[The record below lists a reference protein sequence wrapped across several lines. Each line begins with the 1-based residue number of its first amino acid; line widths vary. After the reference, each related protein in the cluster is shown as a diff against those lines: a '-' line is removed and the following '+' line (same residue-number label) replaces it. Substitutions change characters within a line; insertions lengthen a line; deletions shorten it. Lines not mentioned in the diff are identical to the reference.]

1 METGG
6 VRRLNRSSPSCLNT
20 PAQRTD
26 FFHGLLTASATSMNW
41 RSIGVRASPP
51 VGRRSW
57 PNRTSAWT
65 RTSGAR
71 SSSASPIRNRTYR
84 GEPARRARFPADAE
98 DERTIGCKGALY
110 TARGIVANF
119 RRAPCLFG
127 GSGIRLQASNGR
139 YVVAQRRGRRARR
152 PAAADLVGTVHRGRH
167 HRRLPCA
174 RRHVL
179 PHVVRI
185 PSARERRRLVPSK
198 RSRRGRRLGPVRRRR
213 PPRLRAASEPRPVH
227 IAGVQWPLRRG
238 GTRGGGAA
246 WVDRTTPRVW
256 GRFTVTRR
264 S

>member
-1 METGG
+1 MADDHGPTEPVRGLGLPVHGRPPLLQSETGPTG
-6 VRRLNRSSPSCLNT
+6 VNPLGVPGSQPTRRTNGPSVARGTLRRPRHRRQLPPGTMPQWWVGN
-20 PAQRTD
+20 PAPSQQ
-26 FFHGLLTASATSMNW
+26 W
-41 RSIGVRASPP
+41 
-51 VGRRSW
+51 
-57 PNRTSAWT
+57 
-65 RTSGAR
+65 
-71 SSSASPIRNRTYR
+71 PIR
-84 GEPARRARFPADAE
+84 RRATA
-98 DERTIGCKGALY
+98 GAACAP
-110 TARGIVANF
+110 TGRGG
-119 RRAPCLFG
+119 P
-127 GSGIRLQASNGR
+127 
-139 YVVAQRRGRRARR
+139 RG
-152 PAAADLVGTVHRGRH
+152 DGYRGRH

>member
-1 METGG
+1 MADDHGPTEPVRGLGLPVHGRPPLLQSETGPTG
-6 VRRLNRSSPSCLNT
+6 VNPLGVPGSQPTRRTNGPSDT
-20 PAQRTD
+20 RRT
-26 FFHGLLTASATSMNW
+26 
-41 RSIGVRASPP
+41 
-51 VGRRSW
+51 
-57 PNRTSAWT
+57 
-65 RTSGAR
+65 
-71 SSSASPIRNRTYR
+71 
-84 GEPARRARFPADAE
+84 
-98 DERTIGCKGALY
+98 LY
-110 TARGIVANF
+110 TTRGIVANF
-119 RRAPCLFG
+119 RRAPCLNG